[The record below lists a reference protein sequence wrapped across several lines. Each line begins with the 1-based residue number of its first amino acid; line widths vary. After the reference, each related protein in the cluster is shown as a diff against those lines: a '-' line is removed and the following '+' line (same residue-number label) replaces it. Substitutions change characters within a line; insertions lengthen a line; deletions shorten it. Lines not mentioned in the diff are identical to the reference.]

1 MSVYT
6 EALRRAATGTETA
19 LDLVDPAGGGALKR
33 LRPTDWCGPLR
44 AGDTALVDRCAGPTL
59 DVGCGPGRLAGA
71 LVATGVPAM
80 GVDVNAEAV
89 RQARR
94 RGVPTMHRD
103 VFRPLPGAGRWRHVL
118 LADGNIGIGG
128 DPYRL
133 LARCRDL
140 LHPAGDVL
148 VELDP
153 PGTGSWRARVALR
166 HGDRTGAPFLWAAV
180 AADDLAAVAERAG
193 LTVLET
199 WREGTRWFARCGS
212 PRHLSS
218 DRHCGL
224 PD

>member
-133 LARCRDL
+133 LSRCREL
-140 LHPAGDVL
+140 LVTGGDIL
-148 VELDP
+148 LELDP
-153 PGTGSWRARVALR
+153 PGTVTWHGVAALR
-166 HGDRTGAPFLWAAV
+166 YDGRTGPPFPWAAV
-180 AADDLAAVAERAG
+180 SVDDLDAVAHPAG
-193 LTVLET
+193 LSTME
-199 WREGTRWFARCGS
+199 RWTQAGRCFARLGAT
-212 PRHLSS
+212 
-218 DRHCGL
+218 
-224 PD
+224 

>member
-1 MSVYT
+1 VSVYSH
-6 EALRRAATGTETA
+6 ALRRAATGAETA
-19 LDLVDPAGGGALKR
+19 LDLVDPVGGTPVRR

-44 AGDTALVDRCAGPTL
+44 DGDAALVDRCSGPTL

-71 LVATGVPAM
+71 LVATGVSAL

-94 RGVPTMHRD
+94 RGVPTVHRD
-103 VFRPLPGAGRWRHVL
+103 VFGALPGEGRWRHVL

-166 HGDRTGAPFLWAAV
+166 HGGRVGSPFPWAAV
-180 AADDLAAVAERAG
+180 AADDLAAIAERAG
-193 LTVLET
+193 LAVLET

-212 PRHLSS
+212 GQHRGSGQ
-218 DRHCGL
+218 HCARRG
-224 PD
+224 